1 MAMPPLGE
9 LVVPDSAALRDWLY
23 EHHAESPGVLLVLGK
38 AAGSVTTLT
47 WESAVE
53 ELLCVG
59 WIDGVA
65 GKRDDETYTV
75 RVTPRR
81 PTSTWSARN
90 VALVARLEAEGR
102 MLPAGGAAVDLAK
115 ADGRWDRAYAGPA
128 DAAAPQDLV
137 AAVAADP
144 AAQAMWE
151 ILTRTNRYALIQR
164 VTSVKRPETR
174 ARNIASAVAMLAR
187 GDTPYPQKAR
197 PARG

>member
-1 MAMPPLGE
+1 
-9 LVVPDSAALRDWLY
+9 
-23 EHHAESPGVLLVLGK
+23 
-38 AAGSVTTLT
+38 
-47 WESAVE
+47 
-53 ELLCVG
+53 
-59 WIDGVA
+59 
-65 GKRDDETYTV
+65 
-75 RVTPRR
+75 
-81 PTSTWSARN
+81 
-90 VALVARLEAEGR
+90 